1 MKTTIHDVAK
11 AADVSIATV
20 SRVIN
25 NNYPVNKNTRIRVEK
40 IIEELGYKP
49 NEIARSL
56 ILKTTSNIGV
66 IVPGLTNIFF
76 PTIVEGIN
84 NELRENGFTLS
95 LYTSVNDP
103 EEEKKLLEI
112 IMSRNMDGVII
123 IDPSVENLRNGFIG
137 SVSKKIPTILISGKV
152 DKYDYNFVS
161 YDEEVGTLEAFQHL
175 YDLGHRKI
183 LFIRGATSLSYD
195 LKENSYYDFI
205 RKNNLDYKQVL
216 SVGKGNNMDVV
227 EDTTKIFNE
236 LLSETREFTAVF
248 ACNDLMAVGVINSC
262 NSAGIKIPEDLSVI
276 GFDNTL
282 LSNISNPKLTSV
294 DLNIKKVAETAARE
308 IISLSKNHELSLDKV
323 TFDSRLFLRDSCAKP
338 KGLQ

>member
-1 MKTTIHDVAK
+1 MKVTIHDVAK
-11 AADVSIATV
+11 AANVSIATV

-25 NNYPVNKNTRIRVEK
+25 KNYPVNINTRIRVEK
-40 IIEELGYKP
+40 VIKELGYKP

-56 ILKTTSNIGV
+56 ILNTTSNIGV

-84 NELRENGFTLS
+84 NKLRENGFTLS
-95 LYTSVNDP
+95 LYTSDNDP

-123 IDPSVENLRNGFIG
+123 IDPSVENLSNGFIG
-137 SVSKKIPTILISGKV
+137 SVSKKIPTILISGKI

-195 LKENSYYDFI
+195 LKENSYYEFI
-205 RKNNLDYKQVL
+205 KKNNLDYKHIL

-227 EDTTKIFNE
+227 ENTTEIFNE
-236 LLSETREFTAVF
+236 LLRKEREFTAVF

-262 NSAGIKIPEDLSVI
+262 NSAGIKIPRDLSVI

-294 DLNIKKVAETAARE
+294 DLNIKRVAETAARE
-308 IISLSKNHELSLDKV
+308 IIALSKMDELSLDKV
-323 TFDSRLFLRDSCAKP
+323 TFDSRLFLRDSCATP